1 MFFSNHIRNR
11 EKKTES
17 NDPKFSISKI
27 FKWNRLHPN
36 DYRPVQQSMNYI
48 IYAYIDVGHRCC
60 GDKFEKLVTDLIV

>member
-1 MFFSNHIRNR
+1 MIFGIER
-11 EKKTES
+11 KKTES